1 MKDRGTSGQNY
12 SVFNHNVKVIFGDL
26 NYKIDLDPMTIK
38 KLIASKDYEKLHQYE
53 ELTTF
58 AKKDSDIMRDFQE
71 APLYFDPTYK
81 YQLNSNEYDVSR
93 VPGWTDRIL
102 FEAKESLGDN
112 LKQILYTRAADLKL
126 STHRPVVGLFEAMIR
141 KIDEDRMQE
150 LEDRLIAEFNTNNQK
165 EETKTMFSPSS
176 GTSPGFT

>member
-1 MKDRGTSGQNY
+1 VY
-12 SVFNHNVKVIFGDL
+12 NHQVKVVFGDL
-26 NYKIDLDPMTIK
+26 NFRIDLDNDTVRK
-38 KLIASKDYEKLHQYE
+38 HIASKDYEYLHKYE
-53 ELTTF
+53 EFHKFTQL
-58 AKKDSDIMRDFQE
+58 DSEIMRDFKE

-150 LEDRLIAEFNTNNQK
+150 LEDRLIAEFNANNQK